1 MICETI
7 AKLDSYGRV
16 KIPLSWRKEYGLRG
30 GELLNIT
37 AARIEL
43 VNVDSI
49 DELEIEKSASGA
61 QTPEDATRLATAK
74 TSLRDILNEHK

>member
-1 MICETI
+1 MICNATLRI
-7 AKLDSYGRV
+7 DSQGRV
-16 KIPLSWRKEYGLRG
+16 CIPYKWRKENGLKG
-30 GELLNIT
+30 GELLNIR
-37 AARIEL
+37 AGRIEL

-49 DELEIEKSASGA
+49 EELEIEKSASGA

>member
-1 MICETI
+1 MKCETI
-7 AKLDSYGRV
+7 AKLDHQGRV
-16 KIPLSWRKEYGLRG
+16 KIPLAWRREYGLTG

-43 VNVDSI
+43 VNLDSM
-49 DELEIEKSASGA
+49 DDLEIEKSASGA

>member
-16 KIPLSWRKEYGLRG
+16 KIPLSWRRENELTG

-43 VNVDSI
+43 VNI
-49 DELEIEKSASGA
+49 DRIEVEELEKCVPGVGA
-61 QTPEDATRLATAK
+61 PEDAKRTHTRK
-74 TSLRDILNEHK
+74 HPN